1 MRHRLFSRRPVF
13 PGCGATAPRRARP
26 TLAPAGAGIRS
37 PIMLANAEQPKSGED
52 CPPTESDALGPL
64 YKPGASERASAAV
77 GVGLGIIFHER
88 TWCYICPI
96 GTMSNWVCKNRRP
109 LTISAER
116 CTQCNLCAPNCPMQ
130 LSPAAI
136 KEQSSMPNGGD
147 CLKCRVC
154 VESCR
159 KAALAFQ
166 GGSLGREAA

>member
-1 MRHRLFSRRPVF
+1 MLLLGLLALGLS
-13 PGCGATAPRRARP
+13 PGRVEA
-26 TLAPAGAGIRS
+26 APAGAGIRS
-37 PIMLANAEQPKSGED
+37 PIMLANAEQPKSGEG
-52 CPPTESDALGPL
+52 CPPTESDALGPF
-64 YKPGASERASAAV
+64 YKPGAPERASAAV

-96 GTMSNWVCKNRRP
+96 GTMSNWVGRNRRP

-116 CTQCNLCAPNCPMQ
+116 CTQCNLCAQKCPMQ
-130 LSPAAI
+130 LSPAII

-154 VESCR
+154 VESCP

-166 GGSLGREAA
+166 RGSLGREAA